1 MDRPAVATS
10 INTCAINIDEPTA
23 RSALGVN
30 SKGQFYPPKYKE
42 KMYIPNKLPVIRI
55 VIIDDISTIS
65 RKLF

>member
-30 SKGQFYPPKYKE
+30 SALVRSALV
-42 KMYIPNKLPVIRI
+42 LPTKV
-55 VIIDDISTIS
+55 
-65 RKLF
+65 